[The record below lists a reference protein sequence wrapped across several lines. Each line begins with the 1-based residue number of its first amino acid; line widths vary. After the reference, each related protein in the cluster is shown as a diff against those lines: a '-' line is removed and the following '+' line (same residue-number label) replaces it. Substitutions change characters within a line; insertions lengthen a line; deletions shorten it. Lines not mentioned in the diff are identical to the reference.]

1 MRVGRIAPFL
11 VLASAT
17 LLGGWFLQEGV
28 AREENVY
35 NQVRLFQEVVDYVSD
50 QYVEEV
56 DREEVYRSAIDGLL
70 SGLGDP
76 HTSFI
81 AAREYENVRIRTQ
94 GDYGGVGLEVLPR
107 DGHVTVMNPIPGGPG
122 ARAGIRPGDW
132 FVTIDGTPAEGLD
145 VDAAVELLRGEP
157 GTPVEVEMG
166 RPGLV
171 DPIPFTLERAIIQL
185 RAVPFVQRL
194 EGDIGYVPLQVFQAT
209 ARDELQAA
217 VDSLRGQGVQRLI
230 LDLRGNPG
238 GLLEEGIGVTELFVD
253 DGATVVETRGRG
265 AGQSARYD
273 ASTGPTFAGM
283 PVVVLVDG
291 ASASA
296 SEIVAGALQDH
307 DRAALVGTT
316 TYGKGSVQSLFPL
329 TAGNVLRLTTARWY
343 TPVGRSIDREVGDAA
358 PRADHAA
365 LALTGAVVEVEGELD
380 RPAFRSTAG
389 RPLLGG
395 GGIVPD
401 VRVLPDTLTTAETGA
416 VRALYRQGGEFN
428 AALFAYAVSYI
439 QQNPGL
445 ALDFEV
451 GAAELAG
458 FRTVLDERE
467 VEVSDGVFAD
477 AQRYIRYHL
486 EREIAVQAFG
496 EAGGF
501 RHSVRW
507 DRQLDRAVQLISG
520 VQTTRELL
528 AAAREIEGST
538 ALIAEEAAVEAA
550 TEAESPDPS
559 TDEGSVP

>member
-35 NQVRLFQEVVDYVSD
+35 NQVRVFQEVVDYVAD

-56 DREEVYRSAIDGLL
+56 DREDVYRSAIDGLL
-70 SGLGDP
+70 NGLGDP

-81 AAREYENVRIRTQ
+81 AARDYENVRIRTQ

-107 DGHVTVMNPIPGGPG
+107 DGHVTVVNPIPGGPG

-132 FVTIDGTPAEGLD
+132 FVTIEGTPAEGLD

-157 GTPVEVEMG
+157 GSAVEVEMG
-166 RPGLV
+166 RPGLI
-171 DPIPFTLERAIIQL
+171 DPIPFTLERAVIQL
-185 RAVPFVQRL
+185 RAVPFAQRL
-194 EGDIGYVPLQVFQAT
+194 EGDIGYVPLQVFQST
-209 ARDELQAA
+209 ARDELRAA
-217 VDSLRGQGVQRLI
+217 VDSLRNEGVRGLI

-238 GLLEEGIGVTELFVD
+238 GLLEEGIGVTELFVE

-273 ASTGPTFAGM
+273 ASTGPAFAGL

-291 ASASA
+291 SSASA

-343 TPVGRSIDREVGDAA
+343 TPVGRSIDRDVGDAV
-358 PRADHAA
+358 PRSDHAA
-365 LALTGAVVEVEGELD
+365 LALTGAVVEVEGEVE
-380 RPAFRSTAG
+380 RPSFRSTAG

-401 VRVLPDTLTTAETGA
+401 VRVLPDTLTTVETGG

-428 AALFAYAVSYI
+428 TALFAYAVSYI
-439 QQNPGL
+439 QQNPSL
-445 ALDFEV
+445 SLDFEV
-451 GAAELAG
+451 GPAELEGLRA
-458 FRTVLDERE
+458 VLDERG
-467 VEVSDGVFAD
+467 VEVADEVFRGAE
-477 AQRYIRYHL
+477 RYIRYHL

-501 RHSVRW
+501 QHSVRW
-507 DRQLDRAVQLISG
+507 DRQLARAVELISG
-520 VQTTRELL
+520 VETTRDLL
-528 AAAREIEGST
+528 QAARDIEGST
-538 ALIAEEAAVEAA
+538 ALIAEAASQAA
-550 TEAESPDPS
+550 AETADPS
-559 TDEGSVP
+559 ADAGSER